1 MGGIN
6 LENEVRD
13 EIERELEQ
21 QSIRGEKWGPAPGE
35 SLIGE
40 VIKMDEPIVGKV
52 KDENGNLKDKRNQLI
67 VIKDNNGKLWTVWK
81 SKALEEL
88 FSKVKVGD
96 TVGLKFVGKQNIK
109 TGGTFKK
116 IEVVLKPKE

>member
-1 MGGIN
+1 MEKIS
-6 LENEVRD
+6 
-13 EIERELEQ
+13 EIEKELEY
-21 QSIRGEKWGPAPGE
+21 QSLRGEKWNPEPGE

-40 VIKMDEPIVGKV
+40 VIKRDEPIVGKV
-52 KDENGNLKDKRNQLI
+52 KDADGSLRDKKNQLI
-67 VIKDNNGKLWTVWK
+67 VVKDKDGKLWTIWR

-88 FSKVKVGD
+88 FEKVKVGD
-96 TVGLKFVGKQNIK
+96 TVGLKYVGKQSVK